1 MKFNFLLVS
10 FQLHKN
16 KYNNLPEG
24 NYSTRLKIKTQ
35 AVKQLNRNAKKLCII
50 FNSHSQENQEISQN
64 KSKSYYLRTALI
76 NNY

>member
-24 NYSTRLKIKTQ
+24 NYSTRLKIETQ
-35 AVKQLNRNAKKLCII
+35 AVKQLNRNAKK
-50 FNSHSQENQEISQN
+50 
-64 KSKSYYLRTALI
+64 ALHHL
-76 NNY
+76 